1 VRYVHHDLQFVTEST
16 QEAKVCK
23 RWCSIID
30 TSVAIEL
37 LIGFAIDGRKLPNIH
52 RPNLPYN
59 ETLEQLYRSNAAWE
73 ALTPTFSLDFR
84 IPGKRLTYE
93 VADGLFVNGTSENPT
108 ESTDETRA
116 IEFWELPDGVLSTE
130 MRNVVNHPDLGV
142 NIVDFSFD
150 RGQDLLIYIEMK
162 YSFIGPSQIMT
173 SLNYSLEANSL
184 EGKINTS
191 FTCGPFQLMGFT
203 QRPRRVE

>member
-1 VRYVHHDLQFVTEST
+1 M
-16 QEAKVCK
+16 
-23 RWCSIID
+23 
-30 TSVAIEL
+30 
-37 LIGFAIDGRKLPNIH
+37 
-52 RPNLPYN
+52 
-59 ETLEQLYRSNAAWE
+59 
-73 ALTPTFSLDFR
+73 PTFSLDFR

-93 VADGLFVNGTSENPT
+93 VADGLFANGTSENPT

-173 SLNYSLEANSL
+173 SLNYSLE
-184 EGKINTS
+184 GKINTS

-203 QRPRRVE
+203 QRPRRIE